1 MSTDITT
8 FVFPVS
14 NHEVR
19 SLTIDGEPW
28 FVAKDVCDVLEL
40 GNVSAALHRLDV
52 TEKGINSI
60 DTPGGAQRMGIV
72 SESGL
77 YTLIIRSDKPN
88 AVDFRR
94 WVTGEVLPSI
104 RRTGSYSL
112 IARKDEQIT
121 TLMQML
127 VETRQDMTAIR
138 QDVAQLVAIAERNER
153 KLATHDLLVASE
165 LNFTMRETGHILG
178 FRDVRK
184 FTATL
189 RETGVLIKQRYAVV
203 YGGETKQRYR
213 NTPRAQ
219 WHHCIEVKTQ
229 FSGAN
234 LVTVPYAKPSA
245 MERLHAHLT
254 AKDVVVPPLPSVDEQ
269 RAIVA
274 ELRRR
279 SAIEPRDDD
288 FAID

>member
-19 SLTIDGEPW
+19 SLTIDEEPW

-40 GNVSAALHRLDV
+40 GNVTMAMQRLSSEQFNSVELLAVDGKSYEHRI
-52 TEKGINSI
+52 IN
-60 DTPGGAQRMGIV
+60 
-72 SESGL
+72 ESGL
-77 YTLIIRSDKPN
+77 YSLIMGSRKSQAKP
-88 AVDFRR
+88 FQQ
-94 WVTGEVLPSI
+94 WVTSEVLPSI
-104 RRTGSYSL
+104 RKTGSYAL
-112 IARKDEQIT
+112 VQRKDSE
-121 TLMQML
+121 L
-127 VETRQDMTAIR
+127 VEIRGDMR
-138 QDVAQLVAIAERNER
+138 ELKSMMMQLIAIAERNER
-153 KLATHDLLVASE
+153 KLAMHDLLVASE

-189 RETGVLIKQRYAVV
+189 RETGVLIKQRYTVM

-219 WHHCIEVKTQ
+219 WHTCIEVKTQ

-245 MERLHAHLT
+245 VERLHTHLQSRGV
-254 AKDVVVPPLPSVDEQ
+254 DVPPLPSVDEQ

-279 SAIEPRDDD
+279 SALEPHDADYAIE
-288 FAID
+288 